1 MSKNEIEQ
9 IEEDIVKLADN
20 RELTHECAF
29 DLGVRLGRFL
39 EKNSLAN
46 IKLAYFEE
54 QDNAVILRNRFGAL
68 HSKVL
73 EKLEQLLRASIKQHI
88 TIAKYKSWSTG
99 FEKRFTD
106 DAFFAETIESKRNVQ
121 FVNLKSGDTQYHF
134 FANFILTGK
143 LCELFEKYNQPINFQ
158 IVIDDEASE
167 GIIDIRSDKDLERL
181 YGLSAN
187 YNCEITD
194 SGIDGYE
201 EFVKALD
208 KKLLFTTIEN
218 S

>member
-1 MSKNEIEQ
+1 MPKNEIEQ

-20 RELTHECAF
+20 RELTNECAF

-54 QDNAVILRNRFGAL
+54 QNNAVILRNRFGVL
-68 HSKVL
+68 HTKVL
-73 EKLEQLLRASIKQHI
+73 EKLEQLLYSSIKQHI

-106 DAFFAETIESKRNVQ
+106 DAFFAEIIESKRNVQ
-121 FVNLKSGDTQYHF
+121 FVSLKSGDTQYHF

-158 IVIDDEASE
+158 IIIDDEASE